1 MVGFYGFHVGKYT
14 VRPMDRMGM
23 VALCENQGNLC
34 LFFSG
39 SDSNVDEDVFR
50 WLNRLSFLP
59 ISKQKSFNYARWC
72 FQILFGNFH
81 PEN

>member
-1 MVGFYGFHVGKYT
+1 
-14 VRPMDRMGM
+14 M
-23 VALCENQGNLC
+23 VALCENRGNLC

-50 WLNRLSFLP
+50 WLNRLSLLSV
-59 ISKQKSFNYARWC
+59 SKQKSFNYTRWR
-72 FQILFGNFH
+72 FQIFFGNFH